1 MELFSPTFIAFLLA
15 ATALA
20 ITPGPGIAYVVART
34 VSGGRR
40 EGLASCAGTACGG
53 LGHVIAGALGL
64 SALVAKSAAAFAVV
78 KYAGAAYLIYLGI
91 RALRAGADP
100 LPDAAPK
107 TNGVGRA
114 FSEGALVEVLNVKTA
129 IFFLAFIPQF
139 VNPAQGIAQQFI
151 LLGSICVLLNTGVDV
166 LAVLF
171 AARLLS
177 NGRLMRS
184 RARLLN
190 RCSGFTMLALGAYV
204 VVQRNQR

>member
-1 MELFSPTFIAFLLA
+1 MELLSSTFVAFLLA
-15 ATALA
+15 AIALA

-34 VSGGRR
+34 VSGGKL

-53 LGHVIAGALGL
+53 LGHVVAGALGL
-64 SALVAKSAAAFAVV
+64 AALVAKSAAAFAIV

-91 RALRAGADP
+91 RALRTGADP
-100 LPDAAPK
+100 LADVSPK
-107 TNGVGRA
+107 TTGMGRA
-114 FSEGALVEVLNVKTA
+114 FSEGVLVEVLNVKTA

-139 VNPAQGIAQQFI
+139 VNPAQGIAQQFV
-151 LLGSICVLLNTGVDV
+151 LLGSICVLLNTAVDV
-166 LAVLF
+166 LVVLF

-177 NGRLMRS
+177 NGRLMRA

-204 VVQRNQR
+204 VVQRNEH